1 MILSLLKTY
10 SRLLIFAGGL
20 LLGIQ
25 VPNFVDQYERRIDAH
40 YLEVSANISGFQST
54 ADLLFSGDMEALI
67 AYYADSNDLVFE
79 SDAQSIRSIVDRYDR
94 ISNEREALSGNIF
107 AASMH
112 VILNADN
119 EFMDETFEQYGYTV
133 PLNMLA
139 VGWGIAIALLLTIT
153 IDLGVF
159 GCVKCAGLINR
170 KKKNQLK
177 SYSHR
182 VECFDLDKN
191 YP

>member
-40 YLEVSANISGFQST
+40 YLEVNANISGFQST

-119 EFMDETFEQYGYTV
+119 EFMDETFEQYGYTIS
-133 PLNMLA
+133 LNLLA
-139 VGWGIAIALLLTIT
+139 I
-153 IDLGVF
+153 
-159 GCVKCAGLINR
+159 
-170 KKKNQLK
+170 
-177 SYSHR
+177 
-182 VECFDLDKN
+182 E
-191 YP
+191 

>member
-10 SRLLIFAGGL
+10 SRLFIFAAGL

-54 ADLLFSGDMEALI
+54 ADRLFSGNMEALI
-67 AYYADSNDLVFE
+67 TYYAESNDLVFE
-79 SDAQSIRSIVDRYDR
+79 SDAQSIRVIVARYSR
-94 ISNEREALSGNIF
+94 ISNEREALSRNIF
-107 AASMH
+107 AAAMH
-112 VILNADN
+112 VLLYADA
-119 EFMDETFEQYGYTV
+119 EFIDETFEQYGYTV
-133 PLNMLA
+133 PLNMLT

-170 KKKNQLK
+170 RKKP
-177 SYSHR
+177 
-182 VECFDLDKN
+182 VEEPLAKELSVLI
-191 YP
+191 

>member
-40 YLEVSANISGFQST
+40 YLEVSANISGFKST
-54 ADLLFSGDMEALI
+54 ADLLFSGDIQALI
-67 AYYADSNDLVFE
+67 TYYVDSNDLVFE
-79 SDAQSIRSIVDRYDR
+79 SDAQSIRSIVARYNR
-94 ISNEREALSGNIF
+94 ISNEREAMSGNILT
-107 AASMH
+107 AAMH
-112 VILNADN
+112 VILYADD
-119 EFMDETFEQYGYTV
+119 EFIGETFEQYGYTI

-139 VGWGIAIALLLTIT
+139 VEWGLAIALLLTIT
-153 IDLGVF
+153 IDLGLF
-159 GCVKCAGLINR
+159 GCVKCVGLIDR

-177 SYSHR
+177 S
-182 VECFDLDKN
+182 L
-191 YP
+191 

>member
-1 MILSLLKTY
+1 MVLSLLKTY
-10 SRLLIFAGGL
+10 SRLFIFAGGL

-67 AYYADSNDLVFE
+67 AYYAASNDAVFE
-79 SDAQSIRSIVDRYDR
+79 SDAQSIRGIVGRYNR

-107 AASMH
+107 AAAMH
-112 VILNADN
+112 VILYADD
-119 EFMDETFEQYGYTV
+119 EFRDETFDQYGYTI

-139 VGWGIAIALLLTIT
+139 VEWGLAIALLLTIT
-153 IDLGVF
+153 IDLGLF
-159 GCVKCAGLINR
+159 GCVKCARLVTR

-177 SYSHR
+177 SI
-182 VECFDLDKN
+182 
-191 YP
+191 

>member
-40 YLEVSANISGFQST
+40 YLEVNANISGFQST
-54 ADLLFSGDMEALI
+54 ADLPFSGDMEALI

-94 ISNEREALSGNIF
+94 ISNEREVLSGNI
-107 AASMH
+107 
-112 VILNADN
+112 LQPRC
-119 EFMDETFEQYGYTV
+119 T
-133 PLNMLA
+133 
-139 VGWGIAIALLLTIT
+139 
-153 IDLGVF
+153 
-159 GCVKCAGLINR
+159 
-170 KKKNQLK
+170 
-177 SYSHR
+177 
-182 VECFDLDKN
+182 
-191 YP
+191 

>member
-40 YLEVSANISGFQST
+40 YLEVNANISGFQST

-94 ISNEREALSGNIF
+94 ISNEREVLSGNI
-107 AASMH
+107 
-112 VILNADN
+112 LQPRC
-119 EFMDETFEQYGYTV
+119 T
-133 PLNMLA
+133 
-139 VGWGIAIALLLTIT
+139 
-153 IDLGVF
+153 
-159 GCVKCAGLINR
+159 
-170 KKKNQLK
+170 
-177 SYSHR
+177 
-182 VECFDLDKN
+182 
-191 YP
+191 

>member
-10 SRLLIFAGGL
+10 SRLFIFAAGL

-54 ADLLFSGDMEALI
+54 ADRLFSGNMEALI
-67 AYYADSNDLVFE
+67 TYYAESNDLVFE
-79 SDAQSIRSIVDRYDR
+79 SDAQSIRVIVARYSR
-94 ISNEREALSGNIF
+94 ILNEREALSRNIL
-107 AASMH
+107 AAVTH
-112 VILNADN
+112 VLLCADA
-119 EFMDETFEQYGYTV
+119 EFIDETFEEYGYTV

-153 IDLGVF
+153 IDLGAF

-170 KKKNQLK
+170 RKKT
-177 SYSHR
+177 S
-182 VECFDLDKN
+182 
-191 YP
+191 

>member
-10 SRLLIFAGGL
+10 SRLFIFAGGL

-25 VPNFVDQYERRIDAH
+25 VPNFIDQYERRIDAH

-67 AYYADSNDLVFE
+67 SYYVDSNDSVFE
-79 SDAQSIRSIVDRYDR
+79 SDAQSIGSIVDRYDR
-94 ISNEREALSGNIF
+94 ISSEREALSGNIF

-119 EFMDETFEQYGYTV
+119 EFMDETFEQYGYTI
-133 PLNMLA
+133 PLNLLA
-139 VGWGIAIALLLTIT
+139 IEWGLAIALLLTT
-153 IDLGVF
+153 ALDLGLF

-170 KKKNQLK
+170 KKKIQLK
-177 SYSHR
+177 S
-182 VECFDLDKN
+182 L
-191 YP
+191 

>member
-10 SRLLIFAGGL
+10 NRLFIFAAGL

-54 ADLLFSGDMEALI
+54 ADRLFSGNMEALI
-67 AYYADSNDLVFE
+67 TCYAESNDWVFE
-79 SDAQSIRSIVDRYDR
+79 SDAQSIRVIVARYSR
-94 ISNEREALSGNIF
+94 ISNEREALSRNIF
-107 AASMH
+107 AAAMH
-112 VILNADN
+112 VLRYADA
-119 EFMDETFEQYGYTV
+119 EFIDETFEQYGYTV

-170 KKKNQLK
+170 RKNQLK
-177 SYSHR
+177 S
-182 VECFDLDKN
+182 L
-191 YP
+191 